1 MLTERDPCG
10 LSGAFQP
17 CWRGDHDSGR
27 WAEGGFVLL
36 DVGDGAL
43 RDLLSA
49 NADLKQLRGIALS
62 HGHFDHLGGLHTVLG
77 FLRMIGYSVELP
89 IAYPT
94 GCLEAEGL
102 LDNFQRLY
110 PEPPFTIKRLLL
122 RDGDKAALDSF
133 TLTSYE
139 VNHSGS
145 TAAGVLDPIP
155 ALGYRLELGGW
166 SLAYSGDSGP
176 CENLTKL
183 CTGADVAI
191 IEATWADETPF
202 RGQRRVHLTRSE
214 AEGYG
219 SLAKEYRLIH
229 SQAG

>member
-1 MLTERDPCG
+1 MDYHVLYSRAGVATTIQVGEAD
-10 LSGAFQP
+10 
-17 CWRGDHDSGR
+17 
-27 WAEGGFVLL
+27 GGFVLL

-49 NADLKQLRGIALS
+49 GVDLKQLRGVAIS

-77 FLRMIGYSVELP
+77 FLRMIGYSKELP
-89 IAYPT
+89 IAYPA

-102 LDNFQRLY
+102 LDNFRQLY
-110 PEPPFTIKRLLL
+110 PESPFTIKRLLL
-122 RDGDKAALDSF
+122 QGGDETVLGTFSLSAWA
-133 TLTSYE
+133 

-155 ALGYRLELGGW
+155 ALGYCLEQNGW

-183 CTGADVAI
+183 CTEADVAV
-191 IEATWADETPF
+191 IEATWDDESPF
-202 RGQRRVHLTRSE
+202 KGTRRVHLTRSE

-219 SLAKEYRLIH
+219 SLAKRYQLIH
-229 SQAG
+229 QLYER

>member
-1 MLTERDPCG
+1 MDYQVLYSRAGVATTIRVSNAD
-10 LSGAFQP
+10 
-17 CWRGDHDSGR
+17 
-27 WAEGGFVLL
+27 GGFVLL

-43 RDLLSA
+43 RDLLSV
-49 NADLKQLRGIALS
+49 NADLKQLRGIAIS
-62 HGHFDHLGGLHTVLG
+62 HGHFDHLGGLHTLLG
-77 FLRMIGYSVELP
+77 FLRMIGYSEELP
-89 IAYPT
+89 IACPA

-110 PEPPFTIKRLLL
+110 PQSPFNIKRLLL
-122 RDGDKAALDSF
+122 RDGDRAALGSF
-133 TLTSYE
+133 ALTAYA

-155 ALGYRLELGGW
+155 ALGYRLERNGW

-183 CTGADVAI
+183 CTGADVAVV
-191 IEATWADETPF
+191 EATWDDESPHG
-202 RGQRRVHLTRSE
+202 GQRRVHLTRAE

-219 SLAKEYRLIH
+219 SLAKEYKLIH
-229 SQAG
+229 QAYEK